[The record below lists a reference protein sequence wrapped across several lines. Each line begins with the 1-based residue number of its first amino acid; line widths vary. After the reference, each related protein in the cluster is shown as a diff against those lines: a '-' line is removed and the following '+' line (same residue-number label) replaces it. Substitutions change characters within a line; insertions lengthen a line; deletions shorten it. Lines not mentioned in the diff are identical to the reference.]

1 MTSSKIFSHSSSF
14 LSKHLNIFFTFS
26 SVWLKL
32 RWSLVNRLILTWL
45 NHWEAL
51 TPKFF
56 HKLRIVQIHYKV
68 IQLAVNPLLRVIIP
82 NFVWSDQTV
91 FRNKTQFTLFHLT
104 WGEILELIILMKSLY
119 CRKYVLLQKV
129 HGFALFSILYLLWVS
144 INLIIILSNNYIN
157 YTYQN
162 Q

>member
-51 TPKFF
+51 TPKIQAQNCPDTLQSF
-56 HKLRIVQIHYKV
+56 HSTISCQSSTSC
-68 IQLAVNPLLRVIIP
+68 P